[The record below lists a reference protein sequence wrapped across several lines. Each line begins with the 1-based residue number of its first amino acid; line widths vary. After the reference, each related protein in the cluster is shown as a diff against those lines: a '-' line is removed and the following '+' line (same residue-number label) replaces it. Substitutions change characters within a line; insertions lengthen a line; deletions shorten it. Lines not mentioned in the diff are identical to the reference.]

1 MPSKFDRLAQQ
12 AGEVLLMDPNLLGP
26 DEPTGLWFCDCPE
39 TVYTVQINAVCL
51 QRDASWDD
59 VPRCLD
65 FIRCFKYVVIVSPS
79 ENERRR
85 MVEELRPRL
94 PALALYVVEARGF
107 RGCRTMRQYADAYG
121 PSAIRDVLI
130 GAVELPAYGLVNLAQ
145 VQSRDMSKV
154 PRALSGL
161 DKLDRGIGGFF
172 AGEVSVWTGKR
183 GSGKST
189 MLSQLLLEAVDQ
201 GHRVCAYSGEL
212 NKEQFREWIDLQAAG
227 PDRVSYQTDKRT
239 GKRLAVVDELTHQ
252 RISQWLDGQFWLFD
266 LDCGSV
272 HDEDQILAQFEY
284 AHLRYGTDVFLVD
297 NIMTVQFRQG
307 RDSDYYRAQS
317 NFVGR
322 LVAFAKQH
330 GAHVHMVAHPRKSEP
345 GRKDASA
352 DDVGGSGDITNRAD
366 NVFLMRTVTLEEDGR
381 QTTHP
386 CLEIFKNR
394 DFGGK
399 GHINLSFDARSR
411 RFYELGG
418 APDKTFGWALAG
430 EQVTFRELA
439 PQEGGDPWCGSETG

>member
-1 MPSKFDRLAQQ
+1 M
-12 AGEVLLMDPNLLGP
+12 
-26 DEPTGLWFCDCPE
+26 
-39 TVYTVQINAVCL
+39 
-51 QRDASWDD
+51 
-59 VPRCLD
+59 
-65 FIRCFKYVVIVSPS
+65 
-79 ENERRR
+79 
-85 MVEELRPRL
+85 
-94 PALALYVVEARGF
+94 
-107 RGCRTMRQYADAYG
+107 
-121 PSAIRDVLI
+121 
-130 GAVELPAYGLVNLAQ
+130 
-145 VQSRDMSKV
+145 
-154 PRALSGL
+154 
-161 DKLDRGIGGFF
+161 
-172 AGEVSVWTGKR
+172 
-183 GSGKST
+183 
-189 MLSQLLLEAVDQ
+189 
-201 GHRVCAYSGEL
+201 
-212 NKEQFREWIDLQAAG
+212 
-227 PDRVSYQTDKRT
+227 
-239 GKRLAVVDELTHQ
+239 
-252 RISQWLDGQFWLFD
+252 
-266 LDCGSV
+266 
-272 HDEDQILAQFEY
+272 
-284 AHLRYGTDVFLVD
+284 D

-430 EQVTFRELA
+430 EQVTFQELA
-439 PQEGGDPWCGSETG
+439 PQDGVPL